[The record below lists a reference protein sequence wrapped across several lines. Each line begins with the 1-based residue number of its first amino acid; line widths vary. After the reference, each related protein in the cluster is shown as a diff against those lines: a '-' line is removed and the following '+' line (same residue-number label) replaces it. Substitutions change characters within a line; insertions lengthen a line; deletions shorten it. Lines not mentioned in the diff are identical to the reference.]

1 MVRMCFP
8 TSMHE
13 RTSLTRCCAEF
24 IKLSNT
30 IMRLHDKFMVRF
42 QSSAKAGDN
51 IIKNCDLEGSANNH
65 NIEGNGNPLQLSQ
78 QTSVSFSYI
87 SLLLCNLPGL
97 MLNYAPQVNQRS
109 VEPSQFFAD
118 GETGISMA
126 TALESG
132 QDTGIDAKRILVYP
146 FRLVFPVASVSPLEY
161 GSPLRSVCKTNYNFG
176 NHNVNSTIIELSNAV
191 AIKSSIDDYSRL
203 LFLLGINNYAESS
216 KRCGWDQVFT
226 TNKLSTDEELD
237 EFFYNTGLP
246 DTLKVYSNSGEG
258 EFPSIW
264 FTRSFFSYSF

>member
-1 MVRMCFP
+1 
-8 TSMHE
+8 
-13 RTSLTRCCAEF
+13 
-24 IKLSNT
+24 
-30 IMRLHDKFMVRF
+30 MVRF

-132 QDTGIDAKRILVYP
+132 HDTGIDAKRILVYP
-146 FRLVFPVASVSPLEY
+146 FRLVFPVAPVSPLEY